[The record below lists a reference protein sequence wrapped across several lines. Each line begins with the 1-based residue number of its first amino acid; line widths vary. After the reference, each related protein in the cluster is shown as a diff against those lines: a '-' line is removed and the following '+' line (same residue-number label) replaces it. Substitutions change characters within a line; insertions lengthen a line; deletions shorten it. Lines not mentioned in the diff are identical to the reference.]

1 MKAGLFLIFSLIVL
15 TSICDT
21 ISQLFLKASIN
32 SIGEFSSRRIK
43 NVIRFILKLILM
55 PKAWLALFF
64 STLSLC
70 IWLMVLSKADLNFA
84 FSLDSMHYIFIALAS
99 GLILKEKV
107 GAMRWMGT
115 LGIVVG
121 IALVTIS

>member
-1 MKAGLFLIFSLIVL
+1 
-15 TSICDT
+15 
-21 ISQLFLKASIN
+21 
-32 SIGEFSSRRIK
+32 
-43 NVIRFILKLILM
+43 
-55 PKAWLALFF
+55 
-64 STLSLC
+64 
-70 IWLMVLSKADLNFA
+70 
-84 FSLDSMHYIFIALAS
+84 MHYIFIALAS